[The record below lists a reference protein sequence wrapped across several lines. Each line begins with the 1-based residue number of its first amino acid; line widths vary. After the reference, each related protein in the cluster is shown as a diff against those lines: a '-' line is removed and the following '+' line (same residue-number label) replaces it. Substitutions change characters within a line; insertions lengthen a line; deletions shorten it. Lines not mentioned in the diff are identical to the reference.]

1 MAAFFG
7 AGAAA
12 FFGAGAAFF
21 GAAAAFFGAAAAFFG
36 AAAAFFGAAAAFF
49 DAAFFGAVF
58 FGAAAAAFFFGAA
71 SVFLAAAFL
80 AVAAAFLA
88 GAAAFLAA
96 VFLGAA
102 ATFLAAVFL
111 GAAVV
116 FFAGAAL
123 FFVVFLAA
131 MAAESS
137 SVRLGSCVHLLRD
150 RPQHVRRA
158 SLRFARTSVPLGRT
172 LGSRRAAPCST
183 GTRGSFMMRCPMA
196 FRAVALVAGVFLC
209 GVGSACHEGASPPAV
224 SPSLGVAGGTR
235 GDLDIGAPAIRF
247 SMKPEPTLALTASDG
262 TGLRLAAMTAQAVVD
277 GSVAFTEL
285 RLTFDN
291 PESRTLEGRFKIALP
306 AGASL
311 QRFAM
316 KIGNMWQES
325 EVVELTAARE
335 AYEDALHRKQDPA
348 LLENA
353 AGNEFSARVFPIP
366 ANARK
371 ELVISYVQE
380 LRQPSYV
387 LPLRGLPEVG
397 RLDAQVTVVGS
408 PKQPPRMTLEGDKPT
423 TDFIVDVATG
433 SADKI
438 TAIRSGELVVARVKP
453 QAESKPDPLAAT
465 IVLVDT
471 SASRGLG
478 FEEELRSVAL
488 VVSRAA
494 AAKGQ
499 LTVATFDQEVTP
511 IFDGAATA
519 FGDAD
524 MAKVRNHGALG
535 ASNLQRA
542 LEWAGAT
549 AKKSGKKRVVLV
561 TDGVATA
568 GSTDAKGLTATVTA
582 LRASGI
588 ERVDAIA
595 TGGIRDD
602 AGLLKLVR
610 NQLPHDGVVV
620 QGTELP
626 STIARRLDE
635 STRSGIAV
643 QVEGAS
649 WSWPTKLDGVQ
660 AGDEISIYAEVPAAQ
675 PVKVALDGK
684 PSVTVAPRATA
695 RPLVERV
702 VAQAQVASML
712 ERELLTHQDLKTE
725 ITALAVRQR
734 VLTPYTAMLVLETEA
749 DYARFHIDR
758 RTPPVVLAIDDGKIT
773 RVARSF
779 LGAPASAPIELAD
792 PSTTVVTKQ
801 KDTKERPQRPRSVA
815 PSAPPPPP
823 AVHANGAT
831 KAPAPMKK
839 AEDRG
844 RDGDLGAAAANA
856 SGAPAQPGAA
866 DTFTGGKG
874 AGRGGAPST
883 PPSSAAPKVAARK
896 PARGPSSPPNEESE
910 RRALDAL
917 QRAQGEA
924 NFESQGGLAAAS
936 PPPPP
941 PPPPRTEAA
950 REPSRTQAPMRDRG
964 DVEDR
969 RRRAES
975 RAEEDRDRVP
985 AYTGRFKD
993 VMDQLARKDVKGAF
1007 EAASGWRSEEPAD
1020 VMALIA
1026 LGETAE
1032 ALGAPRLAARAYG
1045 SDHRSLPEPRRPPA
1059 LRGRAPR
1066 APRRRRRA
1074 RPGHRHVR
1082 EGACRPSRSPG
1093 EPSAPRDGV
1102 PPRAAAAEGV
1112 RGHRGR
1118 SPALVS
1124 ERSLPRR
1131 RSHPPRRPRARRRDV
1146 DPHGSEARG
1155 RDPQPAPLAGGS
1167 DEDGPS
1173 IRFVL
1178 ELGDRR
1184 QRRRL
1189 PHLRRRR
1196 RPRLLQP
1203 QVAALRRRALRRRH
1217 DRLRPR
1223 VLHHPRRARPT
1234 EPGPTSSRRTTTR
1247 AARWATGWA
1256 SSRSSSTT
1264 ARANLSFEERPFVVM
1279 NDHAF
1284 VDLGIAD

>member
-1 MAAFFG
+1 
-7 AGAAA
+7 
-12 FFGAGAAFF
+12 
-21 GAAAAFFGAAAAFFG
+21 
-36 AAAAFFGAAAAFF
+36 
-49 DAAFFGAVF
+49 
-58 FGAAAAAFFFGAA
+58 
-71 SVFLAAAFL
+71 
-80 AVAAAFLA
+80 
-88 GAAAFLAA
+88 
-96 VFLGAA
+96 
-102 ATFLAAVFL
+102 
-111 GAAVV
+111 
-116 FFAGAAL
+116 
-123 FFVVFLAA
+123 
-131 MAAESS
+131 
-137 SVRLGSCVHLLRD
+137 
-150 RPQHVRRA
+150 
-158 SLRFARTSVPLGRT
+158 
-172 LGSRRAAPCST
+172 
-183 GTRGSFMMRCPMA
+183 MMRLPMA
-196 FRAVALVAGVFLC
+196 FRAVALISGVVLC
-209 GVGSACHEGASPPAV
+209 GVVSACHEGASRPAV
-224 SPSLGVAGGTR
+224 APSLGLAGAP
-235 GDLDIGAPAIRF
+235 GDLDVGAPAIRF

-306 AGASL
+306 SGASL

-408 PKQPPRMTLEGDKPT
+408 TKQPPRMTLADDKPT
-423 TDFIVDVATG
+423 TDFIVDTASG
-433 SADKI
+433 SADRI

-453 QAESKPDPLAAT
+453 QAESSPDPLAAT

-478 FEEELRSVAL
+478 FEDELRSVAL

-499 LTVATFDQEVTP
+499 LLVATFDQQVTP

-519 FGDAD
+519 FGEAD
-524 MAKVRNHGALG
+524 MAKVRSHGALG

-542 LEWAGAT
+542 LEWAGAN

-568 GSTDAKGLTATVTA
+568 GATDAKGLTATVTA
-582 LRASGI
+582 LRSSGI

-620 QGTELP
+620 QSTDLP
-626 STIARRLDE
+626 SAIARRLDE

-660 AGDEISIYAEVPAAQ
+660 AGDEISVYAEVPAAQ
-675 PVKVALDGK
+675 PVRVALDGK
-684 PSVTVAPRATA
+684 PAVTIAPRATA

-758 RTPPVVLAIDDGKIT
+758 RTPPVVLAIDDGKII
-773 RVARSF
+773 RMARSF
-779 LGAPASAPIELAD
+779 LGAPAAMPIEVTE
-792 PSTTVVTKQ
+792 PPTSTVVTKQ
-801 KDTKERPQRPRSVA
+801 KDTKERPQRPRS
-815 PSAPPPPP
+815 APPPPRE
-823 AVHANGAT
+823 AQANVPLPK
-831 KAPAPMKK
+831 KAPAPAKTDGS
-839 AEDRG
+839 ARG
-844 RDGDLGAAAANA
+844 DAFGGSLADADPSSAR
-856 SGAPAQPGAA
+856 PGSVGSVG
-866 DTFTGGKG
+866 GGKG
-874 AGRGGAPST
+874 AG
-883 PPSSAAPKVAARK
+883 SA
-896 PARGPSSPPNEESE
+896 ARGPSPSRPVRPSPRSEEPAAVPAAAAPAPVAAATRAAPPADAAPKAGVAHKPRAPSRNDEESE
-910 RRALDAL
+910 RRAVDLL
-917 QRAQGEA
+917 QRAQAESSL
-924 NFESQGGLAAAS
+924 ESQGGSASAA
-936 PPPPP
+936 
-941 PPPPRTEAA
+941 PPRG
-950 REPSRTQAPMRDRG
+950 EPSRMEPPRRGTPPRDRG
-964 DVEDR
+964 DRGDLDER

-975 RAEEDRDRVP
+975 RADEDRDRVP

-993 VMDQLARKDVKGAF
+993 IMDQLAVKDVKGAF

-1045 SDHRSLPEPRRPPA
+1045 SIVDLFPNRADLRRFAGERLERLGDEGALDLAIDTFEKARTDRPDHPA
-1059 LRGRAPR
+1059 SHRLLAM
-1066 APRRRRRA
+1066 AYLRA
-1074 RPGHRHVR
+1074 RQPQKAFEVLVAGLQRSYPSNRFRGVDRILR
-1082 EGACRPSRSPG
+1082 EDLGL
-1093 EPSAPRDGV
+1093 
-1102 PPRAAAAEGV
+1102 AAAMWIRMDPKREDEI
-1112 RGHRGR
+1112 RNLLR
-1118 SPALVS
+1118 SS
-1124 ERSLPRR
+1124 
-1131 RSHPPRRPRARRRDV
+1131 
-1146 DPHGSEARG
+1146 
-1155 RDPQPAPLAGGS
+1155 GGS
-1167 DEDGPS
+1167 DEDSPS

-1178 ELGDRR
+1178 VWETDANDVDFHIYDGDGNHAFYSHKSLPTGGELYADVTTGYGPECFTVRGGKGDRAG
-1184 QRRRL
+1184 
-1189 PHLRRRR
+1189 PYK
-1196 RPRLLQP
+1196 LQAHYYSRGP
-1203 QVAALRRRALRRRH
+1203 MGYGMGKLQVVEH
-1217 DRLRPR
+1217 DGR
-1223 VLHHPRRARPT
+1223 
-1234 EPGPTSSRRTTTR
+1234 G
-1247 AARWATGWA
+1247 
-1256 SSRSSSTT
+1256 
-1264 ARANLSFEERPFVVM
+1264 NLSFQERPFVVM

-1284 VDLGIAD
+1284 VDLGLAD

>member
-1 MAAFFG
+1 
-7 AGAAA
+7 
-12 FFGAGAAFF
+12 
-21 GAAAAFFGAAAAFFG
+21 
-36 AAAAFFGAAAAFF
+36 
-49 DAAFFGAVF
+49 
-58 FGAAAAAFFFGAA
+58 
-71 SVFLAAAFL
+71 
-80 AVAAAFLA
+80 
-88 GAAAFLAA
+88 
-96 VFLGAA
+96 
-102 ATFLAAVFL
+102 
-111 GAAVV
+111 
-116 FFAGAAL
+116 
-123 FFVVFLAA
+123 
-131 MAAESS
+131 
-137 SVRLGSCVHLLRD
+137 
-150 RPQHVRRA
+150 
-158 SLRFARTSVPLGRT
+158 
-172 LGSRRAAPCST
+172 
-183 GTRGSFMMRCPMA
+183 MA

-478 FEEELRSVAL
+478 FEEELRSFAL

-519 FGDAD
+519 FGAAD

-549 AKKSGKKRVVLV
+549 AKKSGRKRVVLV

-568 GSTDAKGLTATVTA
+568 GATDAKGLTATVTA

-643 QVEGAS
+643 QIEGAS

-660 AGDEISIYAEVPAAQ
+660 AGDEISVYAEVPAAQ

-801 KDTKERPQRPRSVA
+801 KDMKERPQRPRSVA
-815 PSAPPPPP
+815 SAAPPPPP
-823 AVHANGAT
+823 PGAHANGAT

-839 AEDRG
+839 AEISG
-844 RDGDLGAAAANA
+844 RDEDFGAASASA
-856 SGAPAQPGAA
+856 SGAPAQPGA
-866 DTFTGGKG
+866 FGGKG
-874 AGRGGAPST
+874 GGHAGAPST
-883 PPSSAAPKVAARK
+883 PPSPAARPVAAAPAPRAAAPAPAATRAPPPADAAPSAAPKVAARK
-896 PARGPSSPPNEESE
+896 PARGPSSPANEESE
-910 RRALDAL
+910 RQALDAL
-917 QRAQGEA
+917 QRAQGEST
-924 NFESQGGLAAAS
+924 FESQGGLATAS
-936 PPPPP
+936 P

-950 REPSRTQAPMRDRG
+950 REPSRSQAPKRDRG

-993 VMDQLARKDVKGAF
+993 VMDQLAQKDVKGAF

-1045 SDHRSLPEPRRPPA
+1045 SVVDLFPNRADLRRFAGERLERLGDAGALDLAIDTFEKARADRPDHPASHRLLAMAYLRARQPQKAFEVIVAGLQRSYPSNRFRGVDRILREDLGLAAAMWIRTDPKREDEIRSL
-1059 LRGRAPR
+1059 LR
-1066 APRRRRRA
+1066 
-1074 RPGHRHVR
+1074 
-1082 EGACRPSRSPG
+1082 SS
-1093 EPSAPRDGV
+1093 
-1102 PPRAAAAEGV
+1102 
-1112 RGHRGR
+1112 
-1118 SPALVS
+1118 
-1124 ERSLPRR
+1124 
-1131 RSHPPRRPRARRRDV
+1131 
-1146 DPHGSEARG
+1146 
-1155 RDPQPAPLAGGS
+1155 GGS
-1167 DEDGPS
+1167 DEEGPS

-1178 ELGDRR
+1178 NWETDANDVDFHIYDGDGNHAFYSHKSLPTGGELYADVTTGYGPECFTVRGNKADRAG
-1184 QRRRL
+1184 
-1189 PHLRRRR
+1189 PYK
-1196 RPRLLQP
+1196 LQAHYYSRGP
-1203 QVAALRRRALRRRH
+1203 MGYGMGKLQVVEH
-1217 DRLRPR
+1217 D
-1223 VLHHPRRARPT
+1223 
-1234 EPGPTSSRRTTTR
+1234 GK
-1247 AARWATGWA
+1247 G
-1256 SSRSSSTT
+1256 
-1264 ARANLSFEERPFVVM
+1264 NLSFQERPFVVM

-1284 VDLGIAD
+1284 VDLGMAD

>member
-1 MAAFFG
+1 
-7 AGAAA
+7 
-12 FFGAGAAFF
+12 
-21 GAAAAFFGAAAAFFG
+21 
-36 AAAAFFGAAAAFF
+36 
-49 DAAFFGAVF
+49 
-58 FGAAAAAFFFGAA
+58 
-71 SVFLAAAFL
+71 
-80 AVAAAFLA
+80 
-88 GAAAFLAA
+88 
-96 VFLGAA
+96 
-102 ATFLAAVFL
+102 
-111 GAAVV
+111 
-116 FFAGAAL
+116 
-123 FFVVFLAA
+123 
-131 MAAESS
+131 
-137 SVRLGSCVHLLRD
+137 
-150 RPQHVRRA
+150 
-158 SLRFARTSVPLGRT
+158 
-172 LGSRRAAPCST
+172 
-183 GTRGSFMMRCPMA
+183 MMRCPMA
-196 FRAVALVAGVFLC
+196 FRAVALVAGVVLC
-209 GVGSACHEGASPPAV
+209 GVVSACHEGASRPAV
-224 SPSLGVAGGTR
+224 APTLGIAGGA
-235 GDLDIGAPAIRF
+235 GDLDVGAPAIRF

-262 TGLRLAAMTAQAVVD
+262 TGLKLAALTAQAVVD

-306 AGASL
+306 SGASL

-371 ELVISYVQE
+371 ELIISYVQE

-408 PKQPPRMTLEGDKPT
+408 TKQAPRMTLSDDKPT
-423 TDFIVDVATG
+423 TDFVVDTAG
-433 SADKI
+433 NSAEKI

-453 QAESKPDPLAAT
+453 QAESKPDPLATT

-499 LTVATFDQEVTP
+499 LTVATFDQVVTP
-511 IFDGAATA
+511 LFDGAATS

-524 MAKVRNHGALG
+524 MARLRNHGALG
-535 ASNLQRA
+535 ASNLQAA

-549 AKKSGKKRVVLV
+549 AKKSGKKRIVLV

-568 GSTDAKGLTATVTA
+568 GAIDAKGLTATVTA

-602 AGLLKLVR
+602 AGLLRLVR

-620 QGTELP
+620 QATELP

-643 QVEGAS
+643 QVEGAT

-660 AGDEISIYAEVPAAQ
+660 AGDEISVYAEVPTSQ
-675 PVKVALDGK
+675 LVKVVLDGK
-684 PSVTVAPRATA
+684 PAVVVAPRATA

-712 ERELLTHQDLKTE
+712 ERELLSHQDLKTE

-758 RTPPVVLAIDDGKIT
+758 RTPPVVLAIDEGKII

-779 LGAPASAPIELAD
+779 LGAPAMAPIDLVE

-801 KDTKERPQRPRSVA
+801 KDMKERPRPSRSTPPPSPPRVQAQNTAPAQRSPAPVKKADMGSDGDTFGGALAAASGA
-815 PSAPPPPP
+815 PSQPGAVGSLGAGKGAGGSASPSTPAARPAPRAAAPMPAATAAPAPVAASRASSPADAAPAAAPKAVAAKKPVRGPAGDPSASADEERRARDVLQRAQAEAQVDGRAFENEGGHAAPPPP
-823 AVHANGAT
+823 
-831 KAPAPMKK
+831 
-839 AEDRG
+839 
-844 RDGDLGAAAANA
+844 
-856 SGAPAQPGAA
+856 S
-866 DTFTGGKG
+866 
-874 AGRGGAPST
+874 
-883 PPSSAAPKVAARK
+883 
-896 PARGPSSPPNEESE
+896 
-910 RRALDAL
+910 
-917 QRAQGEA
+917 
-924 NFESQGGLAAAS
+924 
-936 PPPPP
+936 
-941 PPPPRTEAA
+941 RTET
-950 REPSRTQAPMRDRG
+950 SRTAPPRDRG
-964 DVEDR
+964 DRGDLDER
-969 RRRAES
+969 RRRAEA
-975 RAEEDRDRVP
+975 RADEDRDRVA

-993 VMDQLARKDVKGAF
+993 VMDQLAVKDVKGAF

-1045 SDHRSLPEPRRPPA
+1045 SIVDLFPNRADLRRFAGERLERLGDAASLDLAIDTFEKARADRPDHPA
-1059 LRGRAPR
+1059 SHRLLAM
-1066 APRRRRRA
+1066 AYLRA
-1074 RPGHRHVR
+1074 RQPQKAFEVLVAGLQRQYPSNRFRGVDRILR
-1082 EGACRPSRSPG
+1082 EDLGL
-1093 EPSAPRDGV
+1093 
-1102 PPRAAAAEGV
+1102 AAAMWIRTDPKREDEI
-1112 RGHRGR
+1112 RNLLR
-1118 SPALVS
+1118 SS
-1124 ERSLPRR
+1124 
-1131 RSHPPRRPRARRRDV
+1131 
-1146 DPHGSEARG
+1146 
-1155 RDPQPAPLAGGS
+1155 GGS
-1167 DEDGPS
+1167 DEDSPS

-1178 ELGDRR
+1178 VWETDANDVDFHIYDGDGNHAFYSHKSLPTGGELYADVTTGYGPECFTVRGSKAER
-1184 QRRRL
+1184 AG
-1189 PHLRRRR
+1189 PYK
-1196 RPRLLQP
+1196 LQAHYYSRGP
-1203 QVAALRRRALRRRH
+1203 MGYGMGKLQVVEH
-1217 DRLRPR
+1217 D
-1223 VLHHPRRARPT
+1223 
-1234 EPGPTSSRRTTTR
+1234 GK
-1247 AARWATGWA
+1247 G
-1256 SSRSSSTT
+1256 
-1264 ARANLSFEERPFVVM
+1264 NLSFQERPFVVM

-1284 VDLGIAD
+1284 VDLGLAD